1 MKKAIRY
8 VIMFFIGGLSAFIA
22 GEAGLTRTERG
33 EMRVWAFVIL
43 ILVLIYGGGWL
54 DRRYLKKCIGED

>member
-8 VIMFFIGGLSAFIA
+8 LIGFSLGGVGAFMA
-22 GEAGLTRTERG
+22 AEAGFTETETG

-43 ILVLIYGGGWL
+43 LLVLIYGIGWL
-54 DRRYLKKCIGED
+54 DRRYLKEWIGE

>member
-43 ILVLIYGGGWL
+43 ILVLIYGGG
-54 DRRYLKKCIGED
+54 